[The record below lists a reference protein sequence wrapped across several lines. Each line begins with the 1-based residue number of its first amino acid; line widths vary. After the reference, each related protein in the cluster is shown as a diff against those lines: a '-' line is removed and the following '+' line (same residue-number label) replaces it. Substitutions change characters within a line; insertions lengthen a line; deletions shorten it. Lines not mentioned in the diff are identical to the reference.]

1 MNKFIQKYRQIINQP
16 NKPQGIFT
24 IAATLAIFLLAPI
37 TIYLTNQTPPQR
49 TSNAQEKIIK
59 QEMSQETL
67 AALNLHPL
75 ANDEFAVV
83 TRSNGKADGKKI
95 THATRL
101 KDGQTY
107 TFESDQ
113 NDAYSII
120 EGNDETT
127 NYIKT
132 SEGVEIHKKDEIK
145 SDDKQKIDPS
155 VSKKLTTKNDV
166 VPVIIQ
172 LAVPYDKFYESKQTK
187 QKTSD
192 KKAEFETVKNR
203 VAGRFNSKSKIKND
217 LHIISGISADINE
230 DTLSELA
237 KSPDVKR
244 VELDGKMR
252 ALLDTSLDQIRAKE
266 VWGLVSPSGQP
277 LTGVGQR
284 IAVIDTGVDYTHPDL
299 GGCFGTM
306 CKVIGGYDFIN
317 NDSNPMDDQGHGTH
331 VAATAAGKGLLNGVA
346 PDAKI
351 IAVKVL
357 NSGGSGTWSQVISGI
372 NYVTDPNGDGDTSD
386 RVDVASMSLGGSG
399 NPDDA
404 VSLAV
409 DNATSIGIVFTIAA
423 GNSGP
428 PSSTIQSPGTARNA
442 ITVAASCKTAQ
453 IGASSYCSGPIAS
466 FSSRGPLVWNGVDL
480 QKPDISAP
488 GVLICA
494 ARWGTSFSTAPTCFD
509 SQHVRISG
517 TSMATPHMAGVAALI
532 REAYPDF
539 PPAQVKQL
547 LKTTTRNLGISANDQ
562 GAGEVDVKA
571 AIPISAKVLIGPGNW
586 IIISDPTKKQSIT
599 EQEFSVTPT
608 DSAIASLSA
617 QYDDTIPGVS
627 VTLSK
632 AVLQVANNTTD
643 TLTATLAID
652 NDVAKPGNYLTR
664 INLSENGVTKG
675 IIPIFI
681 TVKPTLLAS
690 PAEDLD
696 YGIDNPGL
704 SSWTSDTKTITL
716 TNLRTDTPQTVN
728 TRSPSYVTG
737 ITFQAP
743 SSITV
748 PASGSAAADTR
759 FVVNNTQ
766 VPNSIYSGTVTFY
779 NATNTLNLST
789 KFVKFY
795 VLVVQDTNASDLART
810 FPLTVHNRNGKVYY
824 DYSSASPKTFYLN
837 DPGTYDVIARYYYP
851 PSKYADSTVVIEGI
865 SVADGS
871 TTVNIS
877 VAEAKNLVS
886 IIPIDSSGQQGQTFD
901 SEIKFYYAQTR
912 IYDTTQGGITNLY
925 MSNMSANYN
934 HEIVLAGIQPAAKI
948 HYYYYNFP
956 GLDSNK
962 TLTNV
967 ASDFKTMKVQW
978 DIDQQTGS
986 ILPVIFVGNGSSSH
1000 ARYWSNQ
1007 SLPLPL
1013 TQTLYSFTPATY
1025 KYYAQT
1031 SGPTGR
1037 TIDDQPT
1044 FVIDGTLKRWTQFG
1058 AVLPDLKENVIYE
1071 GLGPSVW
1078 FGAFNNTKT
1087 AINIKS
1093 YLVGL
1098 NYYNLGGDAPA
1109 FQRQDYATRPFNDI
1123 PFTLSKNGS
1132 IFYSGVLPNFRYN
1145 YSRLA
1150 TIYTTETGIYSFSTD
1165 FPYKSKGQD
1174 MTAKVRAS
1182 FDTANSDPNPPAIKR
1197 LYSYTNDARSEI
1209 YDPNGINKI
1218 EVEFDPVGGSISSV
1232 AISFSA
1238 DGINFQPLTVNNNGT
1253 EYSAYLPK
1261 TETGKI
1267 AVSLLTKDI
1276 AGNEL
1281 NYTFELPKGVSNA
1294 PVPTI
1299 TPTATPTPAP
1309 TSIPTPT
1316 PTPTPTPIPTNT
1328 PIPPTNTP
1336 IPTNTPTPVIDTP
1349 PTVTITY
1356 PLNGAKIKRNSNI
1369 NISASASDNVAVKKV
1384 EFYVNGGLRCSDTSA
1399 PYSCGY
1405 RLGSGTGTTYTIQA
1419 KAYDSINQ
1427 TAAHAIQ
1434 ITSIK

>member
-1 MNKFIQKYRQIINQP
+1 MSQFIQNGRQSVNRLNNQR
-16 NKPQGIFT
+16 GF
-24 IAATLAIFLLAPI
+24 LALAGTFAILLLVPV
-37 TIYLTNQTPPQR
+37 TIYLNNQTQPQR

-75 ANDEFAVV
+75 ASDEFAIV
-83 TRSNGKADGKKI
+83 TRSNGKADGKKV
-95 THATRL
+95 THTTKLR
-101 KDGQTY
+101 DGQTY
-107 TFESDQ
+107 SFESDQ
-113 NDAYSII
+113 NDAFSII
-120 EGNDETT
+120 EGDDKTI

-145 SDDKQKIDPS
+145 SDGKQKIDSS
-155 VSKKLTTKNDV
+155 VSKKLKTKNDV

-192 KKAEFETVKNR
+192 KKAKFETVKNK
-203 VAGRFNSKSKIKND
+203 VAGKFSSKSKIKKD

-244 VELDGKMR
+244 VELDGEMR
-252 ALLDTSLDQIRAKE
+252 ALLDTSLDQIRAKD
-266 VWGLVSPSGQP
+266 VWGLVSASGQP

-284 IAVIDTGVDYTHPDL
+284 IAIIDTGVDYTHPDL
-299 GGCFGTM
+299 GGCFGTL

-409 DNATSIGIVFTIAA
+409 DNATATGIVFTIAA

-428 PSSTIQSPGTARNA
+428 SSSTIQSPGTARNA
-442 ITVAASCKTAQ
+442 ITVAASCKTSQ
-453 IGASSYCSGPIAS
+453 IGANSYCAGPIAS

-494 ARWGTSFSTAPTCFD
+494 ARWATSFSTSPTCFD
-509 SQHVRISG
+509 PQHIRISG
-517 TSMATPHMAGVAALI
+517 TSMATPHMAGVAALV
-532 REAYPDF
+532 REAYPDYT
-539 PPAQVKQL
+539 PTQVKQL
-547 LKTTTRNLGISANDQ
+547 LKTTTRNLGVSANDQ
-562 GAGEVDVKA
+562 GTGEVDAKA
-571 AIPISAKVLIGPGNW
+571 AIPISAKVLINPGNW
-586 IIISDPTKKQSIT
+586 TIISDPTKKQSIT
-599 EQEFSVTPT
+599 EQEVSVTPT

-617 QYDDTIPGVS
+617 QYDDTVPGVS

-643 TLTATLAID
+643 MLTATLAVD
-652 NDVAKPGNYLTR
+652 NDVAKPGNYMTR

-675 IIPIFI
+675 TIPIFI
-681 TVKPTLLAS
+681 TVKSTLLAS
-690 PAEDLD
+690 PAEGLD

-728 TRSPSYVTG
+728 TRSSSYITG
-737 ITFQAP
+737 ITFQTP

-748 PASGSAAADTR
+748 PASGSAAVDTR

-766 VPNSIYSGTVTFY
+766 VPNAIYSGTMTFY
-779 NATNTLNLST
+779 NAANTLNLST

-810 FPLTVHNRNGKVYY
+810 FPVTVHNRNGKVYY

-851 PSKYADSTVVIEGI
+851 PSKYADSTVVKEGI
-865 SVADGS
+865 SVTDGL

-886 IIPIDSSGQQGQTFD
+886 IIPIDSSGQQGSAFD
-901 SEIKFYYAQTR
+901 SLLKFSYFQLPMYNTS
-912 IYDTTQGGITNLY
+912 QGGITSLY
-925 MSNMSANYN
+925 MSNMSTNYN
-934 HEIVLAGIQPAAKI
+934 QEIVLAGTQPATKI
-948 HYYYYNFP
+948 HYYYYNFS

-967 ASDFKTMKVQW
+967 ASDFKSMKVQW

-986 ILPVIFVGNGSSSH
+986 ILPVVFVGNGSSSH

-1007 SLPLPL
+1007 SLSLPL
-1013 TQTLYSFTPATY
+1013 TQTLYSFTPAAY

-1031 SGPTGR
+1031 YGATGQ

-1058 AVLPDLKENVIYE
+1058 AVLPDLKENIIYE

-1078 FGAFNNTKT
+1078 FGAFNNSMN
-1087 AINIKS
+1087 AMNIKN
-1093 YLVGL
+1093 YLTGFT
-1098 NYYNLGGDAPA
+1098 YNLGGDSPA
-1109 FQRQDYATRPFNDI
+1109 FQRQDYSTRPFKEI

-1132 IFYSGVLPNFRYN
+1132 VYYSGVLPNFRYS
-1145 YSRLA
+1145 YTRLA
-1150 TIYTTETGIYSFSTD
+1150 AVSLTQAGLYTFQAD
-1165 FPYKSKGQD
+1165 FPYKNKGQD
-1174 MTAKVRAS
+1174 MLAKVRAA
-1182 FDTANSDPNPPAIKR
+1182 FDTSKADPNPPAIKR
-1197 LYSYTNDARSEI
+1197 LYTYTNGARSEI
-1209 YDPNGINKI
+1209 YDPSGVNKI
-1218 EVEFDPVGGSISSV
+1218 EAEFDPVGESMSSV

-1238 DGINFQPLTVNNNGT
+1238 DGLNFQPLTVDNNAAVYSTILPSTGT
-1253 EYSAYLPK
+1253 EK
-1261 TETGKI
+1261 VTI
-1267 AVSLLTKDI
+1267 QLLAKDT

-1281 NYTFELPKGVSNA
+1281 NYTFELPEGVSSA
-1294 PVPTI
+1294 PPPT
-1299 TPTATPTPAP
+1299 TTPA
-1309 TSIPTPT
+1309 
-1316 PTPTPTPIPTNT
+1316 
-1328 PIPPTNTP
+1328 PTNTP
-1336 IPTNTPTPVIDTP
+1336 IPTNTPAPTPTNTP
-1349 PTVTITY
+1349 IPTLQPTNTPKPLDPPPSVKITY
-1356 PLNGAKIKRNSNI
+1356 PVNGAKIRRNSTI
-1369 NISASASDNVAVKKV
+1369 NITASASDNIAIKRV
-1384 EFYVNGGLRCSDTSA
+1384 EFFVNNSLKCSDTST
-1399 PYSCGY
+1399 PYTCNY
-1405 RLGSGTGTTYTIQA
+1405 RLGSSIGTGYNIQA
-1419 KAYDSINQ
+1419 KAYDSIEQ
-1427 TAAHAIQ
+1427 TATDTIQ
-1434 ITSIK
+1434 ILSIK